1 MQISSGKIKCNWE
14 PTKLSTVGGS
24 TIGSLVGRDSKEEV
38 MVYWE
43 NKGQR
48 QNNHK
53 MLGLC
58 FREVEVRNGAATSF
72 SVKMMR
78 KNK

>member
-1 MQISSGKIKCNWE
+1 MQISNGKIKCNWE

-24 TIGSLVGRDSKEEV
+24 TIGSLLGRDSKEEV

-53 MLGLC
+53 MLGLV
-58 FREVEVRNGAATSF
+58 FNT
-72 SVKMMR
+72 
-78 KNK
+78 N